1 MTFFLHRHTG
11 FSPVSQEDMARILC
25 HYCHETLKQ
34 VQGDGRNRKGSRAA
48 FSLYRPTG
56 FSPVSQEDMAR
67 ILCHCYHTTLKQVQG
82 DGRNRK
88 GPE

>member
-1 MTFFLHRHTG
+1 MARILCHCCHETLKQIQGDGRNRKGSRATFSLHRHAG
-11 FSPVSQEDMARILC
+11 FSPVFQEDIARILC

-34 VQGDGRNRKGSRAA
+34 I
-48 FSLYRPTG
+48 
-56 FSPVSQEDMAR
+56 QE
-67 ILCHCYHTTLKQVQG
+67 